1 MVARGGIVWAGHLH
15 HTGIFKTKICISHL
29 LSENDMMQIL
39 LPIHILAGTIA
50 LLCAALAV
58 SSEKGKKLHVFSG
71 RTYFWCM
78 VAIFLT
84 AIPMSIITSDIF
96 LFLIAIFSFY
106 LAFAGMRFA
115 RNRKGV
121 ATTLDWITV
130 SLMILSGVGM
140 WILAANYFTN
150 NDSQYIPLLVFGF
163 LAIALGYADF
173 KSHKNKTAIGKE
185 RLSRHLTNMM
195 GGTIAVITAVL
206 VVNVDLKP
214 EWVWWVLPT
223 VLITPV
229 IFWWNA
235 KVLK

>member
-1 MVARGGIVWAGHLH
+1 
-15 HTGIFKTKICISHL
+15 
-29 LSENDMMQIL
+29 MMHIL

-58 SSEKGKKLHVFSG
+58 SSEKGKRLHVLSG

-84 AIPMSIITSDIF
+84 AIPMSIITSNIF

-121 ATTLDWITV
+121 ATTLDWIIV

-140 WILAANYFTN
+140 WILAAIYFTN
-150 NDSQYIPLLVFGF
+150 NNSQYIPLLVFGF
-163 LAIALGYADF
+163 IAIALGYADF

-185 RLSRHLTNMM
+185 RLSRHLTNML

-206 VVNVDLKP
+206 AVNVDLEP
-214 EWVWWVLPT
+214 AWVWWVLPT
-223 VLITPV
+223 ALITPV
-229 IFWWNA
+229 IFWWNV

>member
-1 MVARGGIVWAGHLH
+1 ME
-15 HTGIFKTKICISHL
+15 F
-29 LSENDMMQIL
+29 L
-39 LPIHILAGTIA
+39 LPIHILVGTIA

-58 SSEKGKKLHVFSG
+58 SSEKGKKIHVLSG
-71 RTYFWCM
+71 RIYFWCM
-78 VAIFLT
+78 VAIFST
-84 AIPMSIITSDIF
+84 AIPMSIINNNIF

-121 ATTLDWITV
+121 ATTLDWIIV

-140 WILAANYFTN
+140 WILAAIYFTN
-150 NDSQYIPLLVFGF
+150 NNSQYIPLLVFGF

-206 VVNVDLKP
+206 VVNVDLEP
-214 EWVWWVLPT
+214 AWVWWVLPT
-223 VLITPV
+223 ALITPV
-229 IFWWNA
+229 IFWWNV

>member
-1 MVARGGIVWAGHLH
+1 
-15 HTGIFKTKICISHL
+15 
-29 LSENDMMQIL
+29 MMQIL
-39 LPIHILAGTIA
+39 LTIHILAGTIA
-50 LLCAALAV
+50 LLCAAMAV
-58 SSEKGKKLHVFSG
+58 SSEKGKKLHVLSG

-84 AIPMSIITSDIF
+84 SIPMSIITNNIF

-121 ATTLDWITV
+121 TTTLDWIIV

-140 WILAANYFTN
+140 WILAAIYFTN
-150 NDSQYIPLLVFGF
+150 NNSQYIPLLVFGF

-206 VVNVDLKP
+206 VVNVDLEP
-214 EWVWWVLPT
+214 AWVWWVLPT
-223 VLITPV
+223 ALITPV
-229 IFWWNA
+229 IFWWNV

>member
-1 MVARGGIVWAGHLH
+1 M
-15 HTGIFKTKICISHL
+15 T
-29 LSENDMMQIL
+29 IL

-58 SSEKGKKLHVFSG
+58 SSEKGKRLHVLSG

-78 VAIFLT
+78 ATIFLT
-84 AIPMSIITSDIF
+84 AIPMSIISNNIF

-121 ATTLDWITV
+121 ATTLDWIAV
-130 SLMILSGVGM
+130 SLMILSGLGM
-140 WILAANYFTN
+140 WILAAIYFSNTN
-150 NDSQYIPLLVFGF
+150 TQYIVLLVFGF

-173 KSHKNKTAIGKE
+173 KSHKNKSAIGKE
-185 RLSRHLTNMM
+185 RISRHLTNMM
-195 GGTIAVITAVL
+195 GGTIAVVTAVL
-206 VVNVDLKP
+206 VVNPPFEP

-223 VLITPV
+223 VMITPL
-229 IFWWNA
+229 IFWWNS
-235 KVLK
+235 KILK